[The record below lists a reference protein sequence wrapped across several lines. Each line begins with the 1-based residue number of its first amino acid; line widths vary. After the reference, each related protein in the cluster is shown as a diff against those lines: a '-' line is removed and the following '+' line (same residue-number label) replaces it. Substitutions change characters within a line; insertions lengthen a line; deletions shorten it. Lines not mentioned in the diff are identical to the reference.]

1 MKRSIAVLVLAL
13 ALVAAGCKSKSAPT
27 SAPKESSAPP
37 QFADRAA
44 VLDDLEEQR
53 FDDADK
59 LLASA
64 PDTADVHYLRGKLA
78 TMRMDAD
85 PAYRELAKSI
95 AMAPDW
101 AEYQYEF
108 GVDVPLLVSG
118 LSTETAQARFVE
130 AGRALDRALAL
141 RPNEPRYLYA
151 RAYFLSVAPTNDGGD
166 MKAGQAMFDHLIDV
180 APDSAWAHRVKFDRA
195 AQAEDWDTV
204 EAEAEKAG
212 TFDAREGAR
221 LYLQAAGTR
230 LHQGNLKKTQADL
243 EAASRLDRRSATG
256 FCDAGQALDGGSN
269 PKLAD
274 PFWQRCLEISPD
286 GPRAKEAKARLNQ

>member
-1 MKRSIAVLVLAL
+1 MKRSLSTVLLVLAIS
-13 ALVAAGCKSKSAPT
+13 GCKSRSAAT
-27 SAPKESSAPP
+27 TAAKESAAPP

-53 FDDADK
+53 FDEASK

-78 TMRMDAD
+78 TMRMDSD
-85 PAYRELAKSI
+85 VAYRELSKAIS
-95 AMAPDW
+95 MAPDW

-108 GVDVPLLVSG
+108 GVDVPLLVGG
-118 LSTETAQARFVE
+118 LSTETAQAHFVE
-130 AGRALDRALAL
+130 AGRALERALVL

-151 RAYFLSVAPTNDGGD
+151 RAYFLTVAPTNDGGD
-166 MKAGQAMFDHLIDV
+166 MKAGQAMFDHLLDV
-180 APDSAWAHRVKFDRA
+180 APDTAWAHRVKFDRA
-195 AQAEDWDTV
+195 AQSEDWDTV

-221 LYLQAAGTR
+221 LFLQAAGTR
-230 LHQGNLKKTQADL
+230 LHQGNLKKTREDL

-256 FCDAGQALDGGSN
+256 FCDAAQALDGGSN

-274 PFWQRCLEISPD
+274 PFWQRCVDLLPD
-286 GPRAKEAKARLNQ
+286 GPRAAEAKARLNL